1 MYECV
6 YECVYVC
13 ACLNMRVYKHMC
25 VSVEVRGTVHFMFL
39 LGKLF
44 AGLEL
49 PSRVGRLAS
58 WPGIPAICF
67 SSHPVLGLYATIKTL
82 LFCFLLW
89 FWGPKTEILWLARQV
104 LHGLYPT
111 RWGHFLHDRV
121 LANGN
126 KGGNN
131 PFN

>member
-1 MYECV
+1 MCERFLYECV

-13 ACLNMRVYKHMC
+13 ACLNMCVYKHMC
-25 VSVEVRGTVHFMFL
+25 VSVEARGTVHFMFL
-39 LGKLF
+39 FGKLF

-82 LFCFLLW
+82 LF
-89 FWGPKTEILWLARQV
+89 V
-104 LHGLYPT
+104 LFFTL
-111 RWGHFLHDRV
+111 V
-121 LANGN
+121 LGTQN
-126 KGGNN
+126 
-131 PFN
+131 

>member
-1 MYECV
+1 MCERFLYECV

-25 VSVEVRGTVHFMFL
+25 VSVEARGTVHFMFL

-82 LFCFLLW
+82 LFVLF
-89 FWGPKTEILWLARQV
+89 FYFGSGDPKLRSF
-104 LHGLYPT
+104 GLQGKYCMDYTQPDGAISFMT
-111 RWGHFLHDRV
+111 GF
-121 LANGN
+121 
-126 KGGNN
+126 
-131 PFN
+131 